1 MSSISHHGSARDGA
15 SSIAASRFV
24 LTAVARGVL
33 QVFVVAVA
41 AATLGACTQTTSV
54 AQKPAFAV
62 SESGSRPMRTVS
74 SIVRRPVVVAQ
85 KQAPFTP
92 RKHASALHA
101 YGLASFYQH
110 GSRTANGEK
119 FDPRELT
126 AAHRTLP
133 FGTRLKV
140 TNLSTGRSVTVRVND
155 RGPFIAG
162 RIVDVSHSAALSLG
176 MTERGLAKVKVDVVD

>member
-1 MSSISHHGSARDGA
+1 
-15 SSIAASRFV
+15 
-24 LTAVARGVL
+24 
-33 QVFVVAVA
+33 
-41 AATLGACTQTTSV
+41 
-54 AQKPAFAV
+54 
-62 SESGSRPMRTVS
+62 MRTVS